1 MTKFYRTTLSIIALL
16 GAFFGKAQAAEY
28 PWFKVHGFEGW
39 IEYAPASTTDRRI
52 NVLPRL
58 YGPSFTGEFGGANVN
73 TSNLL
78 VVKPDGEILL
88 KFLVMGN
95 TAKLPATF
103 KDDVYNSLQA
113 GGFIRNGFTLNSI
126 RQYQLMIPK
135 INNLKAVLIVN
146 GEVKQSVQIPP
157 NTYVDGE
164 YTGEFR
170 ISPDDDIYGNIQNA
184 DFKIQ
189 LEYEFP
195 YQTFSGA
202 TLNLSQTALTN
213 IKVDVFKQVIR
224 QVRTSGTKILWM
236 DFRST
241 YVRTIEKERINTSAS
256 SKYDTKLEVVLRD
269 PDETTLKFLDDIM
282 GKQELSK
289 EKLIAQHEKLI
300 TQANQHNNP
309 TLGKLSKEYIDAVR
323 ADDHTAQ
330 INILDALSSLA
341 KDDILGFLSSGISF
355 AESSASGSYT
365 YIASIQST
373 YTTTAND
380 FYSQHVIKTSRYT
393 YQTALDNFPML
404 ANVLQGARE
413 QQMNALFGTANP
425 TPFIVD
431 NTLVKMVTG
440 NNLQNA
446 RYCLLLGASPNQV
459 TGPDMEPLLNYA
471 LKKRYYSL
479 AKLLVKNGANPN
491 LKNRHGEDGQYLLE
505 NVEDKALAEAI
516 RAAIPLSGKVGLA
529 FSLRPLGPEFKMD
542 MANINFR
549 VQAMQTSLKPSA
561 NDTWTTDPVTLFPG
575 DYNIEISLFTYFLLP
590 KNSPELN
597 DPYQV
602 QRYTNAGYLL
612 SDNGAKVRFSK
623 VITIYDRIKVLKNG
637 SNTYQ
642 YSLYTDPS
650 SLAVTEANNRHIN
663 NYDAGN
669 TYTGAGGANGPTYRM
684 QDVMFNF
691 EKPNP

>member
-1 MTKFYRTTLSIIALL
+1 MTKFYLATLSIIALL
-16 GAFFGKAQAAEY
+16 GTFFGKAHAAEY
-28 PWFKVHGFEGW
+28 PWFKIHGFEGW
-39 IEYAPASTTDRRI
+39 IEYAAGATGDRRI

-73 TSNLL
+73 TSDLL
-78 VVKPDGEILL
+78 VVKPDGQILL

-103 KDDVYNSLQA
+103 KDDAYNNLQT
-113 GGFIRNGFTLNSI
+113 GGFVRNGFTVNTI
-126 RQYQLMIPK
+126 RQYQLVIPK
-135 INNLKAVLIVN
+135 INNLKALLVVN

-164 YTGEFR
+164 YKGEFR
-170 ISPDDDIYGNIQNA
+170 INPDDDIYGNIQNA

-202 TLNLSQTALTN
+202 SLNLSQTAMTN

-224 QVRTSGTKILWM
+224 EVRRSGAKILWM

-256 SKYDTKLEVVLRD
+256 SKYNTNLDVILRD
-269 PDETTLKFLDDIM
+269 PDESTLKFLDDIM
-282 GKQELSK
+282 GKQEISK

-355 AESSASGSYT
+355 SESSASGSYT
-365 YIASIQST
+365 YIASIQSN
-373 YTTTAND
+373 YTTTANE

-393 YQTALDNFPML
+393 YQTILDNFPML
-404 ANVLQGARE
+404 SNVLQAARQ
-413 QQMNALFGTANP
+413 QQMNALFGTIHP

-431 NTLVKMVTG
+431 NTLVKTVTE

-446 RYCLLLGASPNQV
+446 RYCLLLGASPNQL

-505 NVEDKALAEAI
+505 NVDDKALADAI
-516 RAAIPLSGKVGLA
+516 RAAIPLSGKVGFA
-529 FSLRPLGPEFKMD
+529 FTLRPPGPEFRID

-549 VQAMQTSLKPSA
+549 VQVMQASLRSPG
-561 NDTWTTDPVTLFPG
+561 NDNWSIDPVALFPG

-590 KNSPELN
+590 KNSQELN

-612 SDNGAKVRFSK
+612 SDYGTKVRFSK
-623 VITIYDRIKVLKNG
+623 VITIYDRIRVLKNG

-642 YSLYTDPS
+642 YSLFTDPS

-663 NYDAGN
+663 NYSPEN
-669 TYTGAGGANGPTYRM
+669 TYTGGGGTNAQGYRL